1 MPDMMTAK
9 TGLVNQAV
17 PQGKTGKLEG
27 QAPVDKEGKLKKTCA
42 DFESILVYYMFK
54 AMRQSIPKSGYLKD
68 SPGKDTYNMMLDQK
82 IAEELANK
90 GKGAGLQD
98 ALLKQLNNRL

>member
-1 MPDMMTAK
+1 MSDMMTA
-9 TGLVNQAV
+9 TIGLVNQTR
-17 PQGKTGKLEG
+17 PQKNTGRLEG

-42 DFESILVYYMFK
+42 DFEYILIYYMFK
-54 AMRQSIPKSGYLKD
+54 SMRQSIPKSGYFKQ

-90 GKGAGLQD
+90 GKGAGLQNT
-98 ALLKQLNNRL
+98 LFEQLNNRL

>member
-1 MPDMMTAK
+1 MTDMVTAK
-9 TGLVNQAV
+9 TGLVDQAI
-17 PQGKTGKLEG
+17 PRKGTEKLEG
-27 QAPVDKEGKLKKTCA
+27 QTPADQEEKLKKTCA

-54 AMRQSIPKSGYLKD
+54 AMRQSIPKSGYLKE

-90 GKGAGLQD
+90 GKGAGLQNT
-98 ALLKQLNNRL
+98 LFEQLNNRL

>member
-1 MPDMMTAK
+1 MSDMMTA
-9 TGLVNQAV
+9 TIGLVNQTR
-17 PQGKTGKLEG
+17 PQKNTGRLEG

-42 DFESILVYYMFK
+42 DFESILIYYMFK
-54 AMRQSIPKSGYLKD
+54 SMRQSIPKSGYFKQ

-90 GKGAGLQD
+90 GKGAGLQNT
-98 ALLKQLNNRL
+98 LFEQLNNRL

>member
-1 MPDMMTAK
+1 VA
-9 TGLVNQAV
+9 
-17 PQGKTGKLEG
+17 G

-54 AMRQSIPKSGYLKD
+54 AMRQSIPKSGYLKE
-68 SPGKDTYNMMLDQK
+68 SPGKDTYNMMFDQK

-90 GKGAGLQD
+90 GRGAGLQD
-98 ALLKQLNNRL
+98 ALLKQLNSRL

>member
-9 TGLVNQAV
+9 TGLANQAI
-17 PQGKTGKLEG
+17 PQKGIEKLEG
-27 QAPVDKEGKLKKTCA
+27 QSPVDEGEKLKKTCA

-54 AMRQSIPKSGYLKD
+54 AMRQSIPKSGYLNE

-98 ALLKQLNNRL
+98 TLFKQLKNRL

>member
-1 MPDMMTAK
+1 MPDMMTSK
-9 TGLVNQAV
+9 IGLVNQTI
-17 PQGKTGKLEG
+17 PQKSAGTLAGE
-27 QAPVDKEGKLKKTCA
+27 APVDKEGKLKKTCA

-54 AMRQSIPKSGYLKD
+54 AMRQSIPKTGYLKE

-98 ALLKQLNNRL
+98 ALFKQLNNRL

>member
-1 MPDMMTAK
+1 MTDMMTAK
-9 TGLVNQAV
+9 TGLVNQAI
-17 PQGKTGKLEG
+17 PQKGIGKLQG
-27 QAPVDKEGKLKKTCA
+27 QTPAGQEEKLKKTCA

-54 AMRQSIPKSGYLKD
+54 AMRQSIPKSGYLKE

-90 GKGAGLQD
+90 GKGAGLQNT
-98 ALLKQLNNRL
+98 LFEQLNNRL